1 MDPRQ
6 PESCKSLRCLP
17 LRPPPT
23 SLTARV
29 ERALFA
35 RRRLVLAAFALV
47 TLTMAWL
54 AAVLKVDAGFTKQMP
69 LGHEYMEPSSRIATS
84 SGGRTGW

>member
-23 SLTARV
+23 SLTARI
-29 ERALFA
+29 ERALFS
-35 RRRLVLAAFALV
+35 RRRLVLAASALV
-47 TLTMAWL
+47 TLAMARL
-54 AAVLKVDAGFTKQMP
+54 AAGLRVDAGFTKQVP
-69 LGHEYMEPSSRIATS
+69 LGHEYMEPSSRIAMS
-84 SGGRTGW
+84 SGGQTGW